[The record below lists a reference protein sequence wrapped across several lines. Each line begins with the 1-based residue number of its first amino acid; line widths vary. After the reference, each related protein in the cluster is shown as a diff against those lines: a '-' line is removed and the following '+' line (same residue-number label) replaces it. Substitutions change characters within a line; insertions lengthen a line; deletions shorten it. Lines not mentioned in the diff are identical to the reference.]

1 MNDLEQEIRNRFQAV
16 GTVLPEDPE
25 KLAEALEDLWAKVP
39 ASVKEEAEL
48 DRRSKLARENDTP
61 DGYAHFYW
69 CCTRRE
75 LPLHALYGWIIPAY
89 FAHGNFGIEEFK
101 AFYDRPEAK
110 PYAFI
115 RDYVIDQ
122 IDNRDKVAE
131 IIGIVIEASREL
143 TKTTAVTIYF
153 TAFRIGHE
161 PFRANLVIQV
171 GDAIATDNTSA
182 IARVIKEFVGW
193 KKCFPHVTSDDAK
206 GWGDKGYEVKQTHKW
221 EDGKMLSLSEDE
233 WGRMNAM
240 RKDPTLLGVG
250 YSSHSLIG
258 KHPDGVCVVDDIHD
272 ETNTSSEK
280 ELDGVL
286 NTVESVIN
294 YTFTAGAW
302 VMYVG
307 TPWTENDTLGY
318 IKGTG
323 AYISVVVPTYIEI
336 VDGKV
341 HLPEEWLE
349 DTEKIFV
356 WPEQRGEDWVR
367 RKLSQTRKMSE
378 FHRMILLN
386 LKSGGEK
393 IYKFTSYP
401 AEKIL
406 WHEWDI
412 VAGVDP
418 TATFSTVSGKGAGVS
433 HFAICYALKT
443 PWNTIVIG
451 DLYVEKVGVDIGER
465 ELVKFVRSHPTF
477 QRASIE
483 DNNAGNVVIG
493 MIKRNEGLRV
503 NNHSVQELGPG
514 NKKVRQFRFLSD
526 YLASGAIVIS
536 DADTP
541 GLNIL
546 RKYLQRYPQIHDTS
560 AELDAADAL
569 CMAVLDLPEVWMNY
583 VVNVVDASNKRET
596 PRRNSVQLGQYSYG
610 GRR

>member
-1 MNDLEQEIRNRFQAV
+1 MTELEEQIRQRFLQEGV
-16 GTVLPEDPE
+16 ELPQDPV
-25 KLAEALEDLWAKVP
+25 KFAEALEDLWAKVP
-39 ASVKEEAEL
+39 ASAKEEAEL
-48 DRRSKLARENDTP
+48 ERRSKLARENDTP
-61 DGYAHFYW
+61 DGYSHFYW
-69 CCTRRE
+69 CCSRRE
-75 LPLHALYGWIIPAY
+75 LPRHALYGWIVPIY
-89 FAHGNFGIEEFK
+89 FAHGDYGVEEFK
-101 AFYDRPEAK
+101 AYYDRPEAK
-110 PYAFI
+110 PYRFV
-115 RDYVIDQ
+115 RDYILDQ
-122 IDNRDKVAE
+122 LEHRGESE

-153 TAFRIGHE
+153 TAFRIGQNPHK
-161 PFRANLVIQV
+161 ANLVIQV
-171 GDAIATDNTSA
+171 GDSIATDNASA
-182 IARVIKEFVGW
+182 IARVIKEFIGW
-193 KKCFPHVTSDDAK
+193 KKCFPHVIADDAK

-221 EDGKMLSLSEDE
+221 VDGRMINMSDDE

-258 KHPDGVCVVDDIHD
+258 KHPDGVCAVDDIHD

-294 YTFTAGAW
+294 YTFTSEAW
-302 VMYVG
+302 VIYVG

-323 AYISVVVPTYIEI
+323 AYISVVMPTYVEIEG
-336 VDGKV
+336 GKV
-341 HLPEEWLE
+341 KLPEEWLE

-356 WPEQRGEDWVR
+356 WPEMRGPDWVK

-393 IYKFTSYP
+393 IYKFTSFP
-401 AEKIL
+401 AESIM
-406 WHEWDI
+406 WNEWDI

-503 NNHSVQELGPG
+503 NPHSVQELGPG

-526 YLASGAIVIS
+526 YLASGAIVVS
-536 DADTP
+536 NADTP

-560 AELDAADAL
+560 AELDAADAM
-569 CMAVLDLPEVWMNY
+569 CMAVLDIPEVWMNY
-583 VVNVVDASNKRET
+583 VVNVAQKIDRPA
-596 PRRNSVQLGQYSYG
+596 RRDMVRLGSYRFSG
-610 GRR
+610 GR